1 MNKLEQ
7 IQREQIK
14 TDMADFEVGD
24 TVKVNTRVIEGGKER
39 IQAFAGIVIGIKG
52 AGAGKSF
59 TVRKLSYGEGV
70 ERVFP
75 FNTPRIASV
84 EVTKRGRVRRAKL
97 NYLRQRVGKE
107 AVQVKETPGR

>member
-7 IQREQIK
+7 IQNEQVR
-14 TDMADFEVGD
+14 TDIATFEVGD
-24 TVKVNTRVIEGGKER
+24 TVKVHTRVIEGGKER
-39 IQAFAGIVIGIKG
+39 IQIFAGIVIGIKG

-75 FNTPRIASV
+75 YNTPRIASV
-84 EVTKRGRVRRAKL
+84 EVVKQGSVRRAKL
-97 NYLRQRVGKE
+97 NYLRDRIGKK
-107 AVQVKETPGR
+107 AVQVKELATR

>member
-7 IQREQIK
+7 IQQEQVK
-14 TDMADFEVGD
+14 TNMTPFEVGD
-24 TVKVNTRVIEGGKER
+24 TIKVNTRVMEGGKER
-39 IQAFAGIVIGIKG
+39 IQVFAGIVIGIKG
-52 AGAGKSF
+52 SGVGKSF

-75 FNTPRIASV
+75 YNTPRIASV
-84 EVTKRGRVRRAKL
+84 EVTKRGSVRRAKL

-107 AVQVKETPGR
+107 AVQVKELVTR